1 MSDRDLDKLK
11 QALMLTLSVPVK
23 PGAVHRLRLDALFEA
38 RLSEAVVLTRYME
51 EAYEKGVQLAKGSVD
66 TKSLGLGKLY
76 SQAVI
81 DAFDFVGK
89 RPLPG
94 LFYSGI
100 MLSVVAGYSSETG
113 KDVITEAN
121 KLVRLVPYGS
131 DVEDTLALIEG
142 LEGVG
147 ASDHLLA
154 LDQQGISKRS
164 VRLHALSIGDVAEK
178 LSSIDKGF
186 LYNLRGYGLLKE
198 TANSLLTCSNLVEA
212 ILRAYYYLG
221 VKMEIFKR
229 INEGTSLMR
238 YFMELDRGEYKK
250 RYDNDQLLGA
260 VLFVAGLVHLRK
272 SLPLP

>member
-38 RLSEAVVLTRYME
+38 RLSEAVVLSRYIE
-51 EAYEKGVQLAKGSVD
+51 EAYERGVQLAKGSID
-66 TKSLGLGKLY
+66 TRSLGLGKLY

-94 LFYSGI
+94 LFYSSI
-100 MLSVVAGYSSETG
+100 MLSIVAGYSSETE

-142 LEGVG
+142 LEGIG

-164 VRLHALSIGDVAEK
+164 IRLHALSIGDIAEK
-178 LSSIDKGF
+178 LSSMDKGF
-186 LYNLRGYGLLKE
+186 LYNLRGF
-198 TANSLLTCSNLVEA
+198 SLLRETTNIALSSNNLVEA
-212 ILRAYYYLG
+212 ILRAYYHLG
-221 VKMEIFKR
+221 VKIGVFRE
-229 INEGTSLMR
+229 INEGASLMR

-250 RYDNDQLLGA
+250 RYENDQLLGA
-260 VLFVAGLVHLRK
+260 VVFSVGLVHLKK